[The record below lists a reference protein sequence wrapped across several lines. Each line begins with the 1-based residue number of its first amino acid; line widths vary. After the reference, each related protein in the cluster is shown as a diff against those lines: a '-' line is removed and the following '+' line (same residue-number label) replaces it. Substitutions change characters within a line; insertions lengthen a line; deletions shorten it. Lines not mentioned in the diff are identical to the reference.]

1 MIRLTEQFEARLN
14 DQEGRARR
22 SNIRIYGVPEKA
34 EANSSDFISFLEDLL
49 KSTLDLNSP
58 ADLQIERAHR
68 ALAPTPSAEAKP
80 RSIIAKF
87 LNYRTK
93 ELVIKTAWEK
103 KVIEWKGNRIFCD
116 HDYAPDVLWK
126 RRKYQDA
133 KRMLRE
139 HDIRFQTRFP
149 ARLRVFYTEGTVI
162 YNSAEEAA
170 TDMVKRGLPV
180 TVLSTPSSLTER
192 VQRLT
197 WRKTGKRRDTPAHV
211 HPSYKDKF
219 FAFRRSQ
226 TEDK

>member
-1 MIRLTEQFEARLN
+1 MTK
-14 DQEGRARR
+14 RAEPDGQTSGFMAYLKKRR
-22 SNIRIYGVPEKA
+22 QTLPTS
-34 EANSSDFISFLEDLL
+34 FFSFLEDLL
-49 KSTLDLNSP
+49 KSTLDPNP
-58 ADLQIERAHR
+58 PVDLQIERAHR

-103 KVIEWKGNRIFCD
+103 KVVEWKGNRIFFD

-197 WRKTGKRRDTPAHV
+197 WRKTGKKRDTPAHV
-211 HPSYKDKF
+211 HPSYKDKLL
-219 FAFRRSQ
+219 AFRRSQ
-226 TEDK
+226 TED